1 MAFERWIVALGVAP
15 TLLLFLGC
23 LNTDNGLVVVDGK
36 VEFLVVEADGGG

>member
-1 MAFERWIVALGVAP
+1 MDFKRCIIALGVTP